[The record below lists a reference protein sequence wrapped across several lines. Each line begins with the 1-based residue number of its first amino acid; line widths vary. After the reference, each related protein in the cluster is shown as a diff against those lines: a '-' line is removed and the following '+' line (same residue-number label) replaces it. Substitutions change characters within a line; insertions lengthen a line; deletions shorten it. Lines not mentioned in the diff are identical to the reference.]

1 MTKLVIRKIPWEFD
15 DTVPFLW
22 QPAHPNFSMFCNV
35 FTFIAVPF
43 EKYIIAALRQ
53 AQDHLARD
61 PEIAAEAE
69 AFLRQEAQHAAAH
82 RKHMQALIAKYPG
95 LEQCYLD
102 SIKAYDDLIEQH
114 PVEFHAAYVANLE
127 ATFTPLFKVI
137 LDNRE
142 SLFGGGDSR
151 VASLMA
157 WHFVEEIEHRSS
169 GLILNNYIN
178 PDPWYRVKLI
188 RQTFK
193 HVGATTEA
201 IGRRIDE
208 VVPYEDRMTSA
219 KELLSGGLTSRELKV
234 RLRIGRRRKQALA
247 VPTFFDSVPL
257 TDLAKMAWRLLL
269 SQTPGHDPADQPL
282 PDWADTWMRAYDDGA
297 DMRSFFGTASAGD
310 APDNDTARL
319 NRPH

>member
-1 MTKLVIRKIPWEFD
+1 
-15 DTVPFLW
+15 
-22 QPAHPNFSMFCNV
+22 
-35 FTFIAVPF
+35 
-43 EKYIIAALRQ
+43 
-53 AQDHLARD
+53 
-61 PEIAAEAE
+61 
-69 AFLRQEAQHAAAH
+69 
-82 RKHMQALIAKYPG
+82 MQALIAKYPG